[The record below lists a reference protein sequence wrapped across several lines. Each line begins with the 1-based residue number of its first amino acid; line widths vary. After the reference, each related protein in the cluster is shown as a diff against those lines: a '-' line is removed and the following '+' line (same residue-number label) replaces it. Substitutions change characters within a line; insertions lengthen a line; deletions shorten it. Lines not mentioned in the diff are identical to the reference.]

1 MPVLNDFHLESQDT
15 LNILAFTK
23 LAAASAVFAFAA
35 VLIFP
40 GTFSSL
46 VYAEEPAS
54 TTLTLQI
61 ASQQDIF
68 QVGEELIYNV
78 SYAFFDLGSVKIQV
92 LDTMT
97 KAGVKVYKAKAYID
111 SYSGV
116 PFVNLHYVFYSEIS
130 PNFYTLLFTS
140 HNTANP
146 DKVDFLQYV
155 FDYPRNEVRYKLG
168 INPKNEVVKEGAV
181 PITEYQQDGLS
192 LFFFARNNVR
202 EKKKIKTP
210 VFLNEKSSSTD
221 FNFMNK
227 IVSQEIDAVDYPIET
242 VEFDGNA
249 NFTGIFGMTGYFRG
263 FFSNDEAAVPIVAKM
278 KVLLG
283 SIHIELIKWN
293 RSGWVPPKAKK

>member
-1 MPVLNDFHLESQDT
+1 
-15 LNILAFTK
+15 LNISAFTK
-23 LAAASAVFAFAA
+23 LAAASVVLAFLA

-46 VYAEEPAS
+46 VYAEEPPPI
-54 TTLTLQI
+54 TFILQDP
-61 ASQQDIF
+61 SQQNIF
-68 QVGEELIYNV
+68 QVGEELMYNV

-92 LDTMT
+92 LDTVT
-97 KAGVKVYKAKAYID
+97 KSGVKLYKAKAYID

-130 PNFYTLLFTS
+130 PNFYTTFFSS
-140 HNTANP
+140 HNTADP
-146 DKVDFLQYV
+146 KKMEYLQYV
-155 FDYPRNEVRYKLG
+155 FDYPNKKVRYTLG
-168 INPKNEVVKEGAV
+168 VNPTNEVVKEGV
-181 PITEYQQDGLS
+181 EPITEFQQDGLS

-202 EKKKIKTP
+202 EKKKITTP

-227 IVSQEIDAVDYPIET
+227 VISQEIDAVEYPIET
-242 VEFDGNA
+242 VEFEGNA
-249 NFTGIFGMTGYFRG
+249 KFTGIFGMTGYFRG

-283 SIHIELIKWN
+283 SIHIELSQWK
-293 RSGWVPPKAKK
+293 RPGWIPPKAKK